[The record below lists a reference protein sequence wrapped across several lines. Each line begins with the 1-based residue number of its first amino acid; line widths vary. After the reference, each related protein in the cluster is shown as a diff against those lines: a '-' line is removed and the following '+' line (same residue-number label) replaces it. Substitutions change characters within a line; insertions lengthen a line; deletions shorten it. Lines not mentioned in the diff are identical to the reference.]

1 MDTESDSVLPFSL
14 MQYKSFQRDIHK
26 NRISIFAWPYVQS
39 ILPSQQA
46 CDENEELFIIKDD
59 PTWSFMVKANQN

>member
-1 MDTESDSVLPFSL
+1 MDTVPDSGVPFSL
-14 MQYKSFQRDIHK
+14 MRYLSFHRDIHK
-26 NRISIFAWPYVQS
+26 NRISILAWPYVQS

-46 CDENEELFIIKDD
+46 CDENGELFIIKDD

>member
-1 MDTESDSVLPFSL
+1 MDTVPDSDVPFSL
-14 MQYKSFQRDIHK
+14 MQHISFHRDIQ
-26 NRISIFAWPYVQS
+26 NRISIFAWPYVQF
-39 ILPSQQA
+39 ILPSKQA